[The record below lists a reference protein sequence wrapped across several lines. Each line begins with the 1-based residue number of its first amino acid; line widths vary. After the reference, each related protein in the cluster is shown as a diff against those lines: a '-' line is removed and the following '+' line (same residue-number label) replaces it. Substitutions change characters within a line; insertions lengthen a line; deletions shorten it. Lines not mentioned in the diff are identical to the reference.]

1 MVCCVALSGS
11 TATPGQFRKPATGM
25 WTWLQ
30 RVASAAAATGGCDD
44 GLQFDTDLSFFVGDA
59 AGRQGD
65 HSAVDSQ
72 FAAGVGIRFYTE
84 TEFFGRG
91 TSGGQLLLPAELK
104 L

>member
-11 TATPGQFRKPATGM
+11 TAAPGRFRKPSTGM

-30 RVASAAAATGGCDD
+30 EAVLTAGDRAGA
-44 GLQFDTDLSFFVGDA
+44 LQLDKETSFFVGDA
-59 AGRQGD
+59 AGRHGD
-65 HSAVDSQ
+65 HSAVDLQ

-91 TSGGQLLLPAELK
+91 TRGGKLLLPEGLPV
-104 L
+104 